1 MSACCGG
8 ETKRSVFVAREEKAL
23 DLTQRKVLL
32 LHTGDEETNVTV
44 NGRSYRLGTGQNRAI
59 EVPQEDVE
67 DLLERG
73 KFKIASDWYG
83 KAGGVVEKST
93 PLVADKPEP
102 ESAVPVEAKKD
113 KDAHK

>member
-1 MSACCGG
+1 M
-8 ETKRSVFVAREEKAL
+8 AREEKPL

-67 DLLERG
+67 ALLERG
-73 KFKIASDWYG
+73 KFKVASDWYKQPAED
-83 KAGGVVEKST
+83 KAEPVLEKT
-93 PLVADKPEP
+93 EKG
-102 ESAVPVEAKKD
+102 

>member
-23 DLTQRKVLL
+23 DPTRQKVLL

-44 NGRSYRLGTGQNRAI
+44 NGRSYRLGTGQNRGI

-67 DLLERG
+67 DLLVRG
-73 KFKIASDWYG
+73 KFKIASDWYN
-83 KAGGVVEKST
+83 KQPVVETRAELPHVEKT
-93 PLVADKPEP
+93 EKGRVADANNK
-102 ESAVPVEAKKD
+102 
-113 KDAHK
+113 